1 MNICIGH
8 IYILF
13 KHFEKLG
20 DNDMVS
26 DKMLKNLL
34 VLLLLLGS
42 SLFWSHLG
50 QFLLV
55 TF

>member
-1 MNICIGH
+1 
-8 IYILF
+8 
-13 KHFEKLG
+13 
-20 DNDMVS
+20 MVS
-26 DKMLKNLL
+26 DKILKNLL

-42 SLFWSHLG
+42 SVFWSHLR